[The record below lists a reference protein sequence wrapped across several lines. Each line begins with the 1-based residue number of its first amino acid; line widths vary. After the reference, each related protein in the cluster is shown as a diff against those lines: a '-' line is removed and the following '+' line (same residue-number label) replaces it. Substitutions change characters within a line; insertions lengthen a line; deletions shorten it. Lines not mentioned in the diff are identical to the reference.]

1 MTAPTDIKKVAV
13 LGAGLMGHGIAL
25 ELAAH
30 HRSVHLYDVSEQ
42 LLHKAVNSARVGL
55 KALNQAG
62 LISSDEI
69 ETSIS
74 RISISLDLSE
84 TVEYTDLVIEAV
96 SENLDLKRSLFHK
109 VDKIAP
115 PNAVLVSNTST
126 FLPSALAVAT
136 QRPSQVAG
144 VHYYN
149 PPHLL
154 PGVEIIKGPETS
166 NATVELLTGFY
177 RSIGKSPALIHKE
190 IQGFIGNRL
199 QVALLREAMSIVRDG
214 HATAPE
220 IDQVVRSRMGKLL
233 SVAGPFEL
241 ADNQGL
247 DSVLALAESEFP
259 LLAKDRSLPGILMD
273 KIHAGDL
280 GVKTG
285 RGFYDWTVESI
296 EAWRK
301 NMADSLIDMATHDR

>member
-1 MTAPTDIKKVAV
+1 MKTPDDIKRIAV

-30 HRSVHLYDVSEQ
+30 HRFVHIYDVSEQ
-42 LLHKAVNSARVGL
+42 LLDKALNRCRVGL
-55 KALNQAG
+55 KALNQAD
-62 LISSDEI
+62 LISFEEI

-74 RISISLDLSE
+74 RISTSLDLSE
-84 TVEYTDLVIEAV
+84 TVEDTDLVIEAV
-96 SENLDLKRSLFHK
+96 SENLDLKRTLFRK

-115 PNAVLVSNTST
+115 DNTVLVSNTST

-136 QRPSQVAG
+136 QRPRQIAG

-166 NATVELLTGFY
+166 DDTIELLTDFY
-177 RSIGKSPALIHKE
+177 SSIGKRPALIHKE

-199 QVALLREAMSIVRDG
+199 QVALLREAMSIVRGG

-241 ADNQGL
+241 ADIQGL
-247 DSVLALAESEFP
+247 DSVLAVAESEFP
-259 LLAKDRSLPGILMD
+259 LLAKDRSLPGVLMD
-273 KIHAGDL
+273 KIHVGDL

-285 RGFYDWTVESI
+285 RGFYEWTAESI

-301 NMADSLIDMATHDR
+301 NMADSLIDMATRDR